1 MLLHTS
7 ICSILYNKVYPN
19 HNGSTDAGKLCRLLL
34 TKFTSICE
42 AEDDYDGEPLNI
54 TEVIVV
60 VEAEVNPRPVR
71 TFRNMFTERRES
83 VGPTNPNFCSTFV
96 GVQSN
101 NMEGYELESLE
112 DRSDVI
118 VNNDVLENS
127 VEITSNNNSEVTNF
141 VEISVDKSVEHGGVP
156 VNNSE
161 ENNVTRLEISVPVN
175 NRENNNTLP
184 EISVD
189 KNNDTLPDI
198 EETGEVST
206 ATNTVNNKQIDPKS
220 MKVKELKL
228 QLRKLGL
235 STTGNKPILVDRLTS
250 GLKKKQSVKITFFD
264 DNVTTMTDTC

>member
-1 MLLHTS
+1 M
-7 ICSILYNKVYPN
+7 
-19 HNGSTDAGKLCRLLL
+19 
-34 TKFTSICE
+34 
-42 AEDDYDGEPLNI
+42 
-54 TEVIVV
+54 
-60 VEAEVNPRPVR
+60 
-71 TFRNMFTERRES
+71 
-83 VGPTNPNFCSTFV
+83 
-96 GVQSN
+96 
-101 NMEGYELESLE
+101 
-112 DRSDVI
+112 
-118 VNNDVLENS
+118 
-127 VEITSNNNSEVTNF
+127 
-141 VEISVDKSVEHGGVP
+141 ISVDKSVEHGGVP

-175 NRENNNTLP
+175 NRENNDTLP

-264 DNVTTMTDTC
+264 DNVTTMTDTFCNTSKRKHSEEDSFDSFECNAKKLRRGVLAAQLDSDSTHSTLGESSIVTRIRNRMRKGRLGMYYL

>member
-1 MLLHTS
+1 M
-7 ICSILYNKVYPN
+7 
-19 HNGSTDAGKLCRLLL
+19 
-34 TKFTSICE
+34 
-42 AEDDYDGEPLNI
+42 
-54 TEVIVV
+54 
-60 VEAEVNPRPVR
+60 
-71 TFRNMFTERRES
+71 
-83 VGPTNPNFCSTFV
+83 
-96 GVQSN
+96 
-101 NMEGYELESLE
+101 E
-112 DRSDVI
+112 DRSDII

-141 VEISVDKSVEHGGVP
+141 VDKSVEHGEVP

-161 ENNVTRLEISVPVN
+161 ENNVTLLEISVPVN
-175 NRENNNTLP
+175 NRENNDTLP

-264 DNVTTMTDTC
+264 DNVTTMTDIYVKNLTSNNSTYFD

>member
-1 MLLHTS
+1 MR
-7 ICSILYNKVYPN
+7 LY
-19 HNGSTDAGKLCRLLL
+19 
-34 TKFTSICE
+34 
-42 AEDDYDGEPLNI
+42 
-54 TEVIVV
+54 IVT
-60 VEAEVNPRPVR
+60 R
-71 TFRNMFTERRES
+71 TFRNLFSQRKES
-83 VGPTNPNFCSTFV
+83 VGPSVPDFCSTRV
-96 GVQSN
+96 GVQLEELSPVISSPTTNNNRGN

-112 DRSDVI
+112 DRSDII

-141 VEISVDKSVEHGGVP
+141 VEISVDKSVEHGEVP

-175 NRENNNTLP
+175 NRENNDTLP

-250 GLKKKQSVKITFFD
+250 GLKKKTVGQNYIF
-264 DNVTTMTDTC
+264 

>member
-1 MLLHTS
+1 M
-7 ICSILYNKVYPN
+7 
-19 HNGSTDAGKLCRLLL
+19 
-34 TKFTSICE
+34 
-42 AEDDYDGEPLNI
+42 
-54 TEVIVV
+54 
-60 VEAEVNPRPVR
+60 
-71 TFRNMFTERRES
+71 
-83 VGPTNPNFCSTFV
+83 
-96 GVQSN
+96 
-101 NMEGYELESLE
+101 
-112 DRSDVI
+112 
-118 VNNDVLENS
+118 
-127 VEITSNNNSEVTNF
+127 EITSNNNSEVTNF

-161 ENNVTRLEISVPVN
+161 ENNVTLLEISVPVN
-175 NRENNNTLP
+175 NRENNDTLP

-228 QLRKLGL
+228 LLRKLGL

-264 DNVTTMTDTC
+264 DNVTTMTDTFFKKKKFGRRLF